1 MRQKA
6 GYDMI
11 EHPFGRA
18 DLGIAFPGGLDP
30 ETTRTIAQRAE
41 ALGFGSCWVPEDYFD
56 GGSMATIGAL
66 AVWTSRIQLGI
77 GLVNPFTRSPALL
90 AMEAA
95 SADLLS
101 HGRFTLTLGASVRA
115 WMEDQQGIPYE
126 KPATRTDEAIQM
138 VHQLLS
144 SGTLEHEGPC
154 FRTHGVHLNF
164 SPFRRDLPV
173 WMGAGGPRAM
183 ALAGAHA
190 DGVLLS
196 VMSSA
201 PYAAWAR
208 KRVDASA
215 RSAGRTAHLP
225 IAVYLPLYVG
235 DPEAGRR
242 AFANTLGAYLTHS
255 ADRAILQESGAAPR
269 EIADAAA
276 RIRAGEDPADAIPL
290 ELADRYT
297 LFGSPAHCRERLE
310 EYRAAGVDFPIF
322 CTCDGVSA
330 LQMLEFAEELF
341 PRENGKDECKHVAQR

>member
-11 EHPFGRA
+11 EHPFGRT

-41 ALGFGSCWVPEDYFD
+41 GLGFGSCWVPEDYFD

-66 AVWTSRIQLGI
+66 AVWTRRIQLGI

-183 ALAGAHA
+183 ALAGAHS

-225 IAVYLPLYVG
+225 IAVYLPPLCRRSGGGAARFCKY
-235 DPEAGRR
+235 AGRLSHSLR
-242 AFANTLGAYLTHS
+242 RPGHPAGVRRGAERNRRRRGPDPGGRGPGRRHSPGIGRPLHTLRL
-255 ADRAILQESGAAPR
+255 SGALPGAAGGIPGSR
-269 EIADAAA
+269 SGFSDLLHLRRGKRAADAGIC
-276 RIRAGEDPADAIPL
+276 RG
-290 ELADRYT
+290 T
-297 LFGSPAHCRERLE
+297 VSP
-310 EYRAAGVDFPIF
+310 
-322 CTCDGVSA
+322 
-330 LQMLEFAEELF
+330 
-341 PRENGKDECKHVAQR
+341 GKWKG